1 MELLKPAVTVCLLKI
16 RKEVRFKQLK
26 QTKNNSKA
34 NGSMAQKKWI
44 KIQTTYEPLKPAIIT
59 CWLERKQTMNR
70 VMILKENVFNK
81 LIVRLPCNKKEQ

>member
-1 MELLKPAVTVCLLKI
+1 
-16 RKEVRFKQLK
+16 
-26 QTKNNSKA
+26 
-34 NGSMAQKKWI
+34 MAQKKWS
-44 KIQTTYEPLKPAIIT
+44 KIQTTYEPLKPEIIT